1 MVAIGNRSDERVAAV
16 RAFSRFYTRQVGLLR
31 DGYLETPFSVTEA
44 RVLFELANRERTV
57 AADLTR
63 ELGLDAGYLSR
74 ILRGFRRRGLVER
87 RASAEDGRRSELR
100 LSKRGRAVFA
110 SLDARSRKDIGTLL
124 AGLAVADQDRLV
136 AAMTTVERLLGDG
149 GDGGGP
155 PARAAG
161 PVVLRAPRAGD
172 LGWVVAR
179 HGAVY
184 AEEYGWNE
192 EFEALVAGIVASY
205 VEHLDPA
212 RERCWIAERD
222 GENVGCVFLVK
233 KTATVAKL
241 RLLLVEPAARG
252 QGIGSRLVAE
262 CVRFARDAGY
272 RRVVLWTNSV
282 LADARRIYERAG
294 FTLID
299 EATHHSFGHDL
310 VGETWELKL

>member
-44 RVLFELANRERTV
+44 RVLYELGNRERTV

-74 ILRGFRRRGLVER
+74 ILRGFRRRGLIER
-87 RASAEDGRRSELR
+87 RPSSEDGRRTELR
-100 LSKRGRAVFA
+100 LSKRGRSVFS

-124 AGLAVADQDRLV
+124 AGLSVADQDRLV
-136 AAMTTVERLLGDG
+136 AAMRTVERLLG
-149 GDGGGP
+149 GD
-155 PARAAG
+155 RAAG
-161 PVVLRAPRAGD
+161 GGAVVLRPPRAGD
-172 LGWVVAR
+172 LGWVVQR

-184 AEEYGWNE
+184 AQEYGWNE
-192 EFEALVAGIVASY
+192 EFEALVAGIVATY
-205 VEHLDPA
+205 VEQLDPT

-233 KTATVAKL
+233 KTRTVAKL

-262 CVRFARDAGY
+262 CVRFAREAGY
-272 RRVVLWTNSV
+272 RKVVLWTNSV
-282 LADARRIYERAG
+282 LTDARRIYERAG
-294 FTLID
+294 FTLAA
-299 EATHHSFGHDL
+299 EESHHSFGHDL
-310 VGETWELKL
+310 VGETWELRLPMR

>member
-44 RVLFELANRERTV
+44 RVLYELANRERTV

-74 ILRGFRRRGLVER
+74 ILRGFRRRGLIER
-87 RASAEDGRRSELR
+87 RPSSEDGRRTELR
-100 LSKRGRAVFA
+100 LSKRGRSVFS

-136 AAMTTVERLLGDG
+136 AAMRTVERLLG
-149 GDGGGP
+149 GD
-155 PARAAG
+155 RAAG
-161 PVVLRAPRAGD
+161 GGAVVLRPPRAGD
-172 LGWVVAR
+172 LGWVVQR

-184 AEEYGWNE
+184 AQEYGWNE
-192 EFEALVAGIVASY
+192 EFEALVAGIVATY
-205 VEHLDPA
+205 VEQLDPT

-233 KTATVAKL
+233 KTRTVAKL

-252 QGIGSRLVAE
+252 QGIGSRLVTE
-262 CVRFARDAGY
+262 CVRFAREAGY
-272 RRVVLWTNSV
+272 RKVVLWTNSV
-282 LADARRIYERAG
+282 LTDARRVYERAG
-294 FTLID
+294 FTLTA
-299 EATHHSFGHDL
+299 EESHHSFSHDL
-310 VGETWELKL
+310 VGETWELKLPAR

>member
-44 RVLFELANRERTV
+44 RVLYELANRERTV

-74 ILRGFRRRGLVER
+74 ILRGFRRRGLIER
-87 RASAEDGRRSELR
+87 RPSVEDGRRTDLR
-100 LSKRGRAVFA
+100 LSKRGRSAFSA
-110 SLDARSRKDIGTLL
+110 LDARSRKDIGTLL

-136 AAMTTVERLLGDG
+136 AAMRTVERLLG
-149 GDGGGP
+149 GD
-155 PARAAG
+155 RAAG
-161 PVVLRAPRAGD
+161 GGAVVLRPPRAGD
-172 LGWVVAR
+172 LGWVVQR

-184 AEEYGWNE
+184 AQEYGWNE
-192 EFEALVAGIVASY
+192 EFEALVAGIVATY
-205 VEHLDPA
+205 VEQLDPT

-233 KTATVAKL
+233 KTRTVAKL

-252 QGIGSRLVAE
+252 QGIGSRLVTE
-262 CVRFARDAGY
+262 CVRFAREAGY
-272 RRVVLWTNSV
+272 RKVVLWTNSV
-282 LADARRIYERAG
+282 LTDARRVYERAG
-294 FTLID
+294 FTLTA
-299 EATHHSFGHDL
+299 EESHHSFSHDL
-310 VGETWELKL
+310 VGETWELKLPAR